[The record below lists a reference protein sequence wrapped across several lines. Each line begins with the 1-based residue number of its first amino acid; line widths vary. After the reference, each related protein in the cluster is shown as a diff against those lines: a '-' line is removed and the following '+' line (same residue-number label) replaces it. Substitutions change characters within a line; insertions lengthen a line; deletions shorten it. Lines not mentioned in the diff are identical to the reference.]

1 MDDDEPTVRSREL
14 GLALHRA
21 MQVAGM
27 NQSTLAG
34 KLKWVPSRVS
44 RMLSGK
50 RRVSLVD
57 MSAVLAVLDITGPKR
72 QELLRIAADAAQ
84 PGWWQEYGDRLP
96 PELRTLSDHE
106 SAAISITNF
115 ETAVIP
121 GLLQT
126 AGYMAALIAVAPSI
140 PAGEVEE
147 RVQARQRRKEVF
159 EREHPATFR
168 FFVDEYVV
176 RRTGAGRE
184 IMSGQVH
191 HLLRMSVRP
200 NVEIRIIPDGVGF
213 HAGRQSF
220 HLMEFTE
227 ISPVVHIEDQTSVLF
242 LERPDT
248 VAAYRRNVTAL
259 SRVALDE
266 GHSRAWL
273 ATLASELGEPREER
287 HAQRSAGIYELEE
300 EFTE

>member
-14 GLALHRA
+14 GLALQRA

-27 NQSTLAG
+27 NQSALAY
-34 KLKWVPSRVS
+34 KLEWTPSRVS

-50 RRVSLVD
+50 RRVSLLD
-57 MSAVLAVLDITGPKR
+57 MSAALAVLDITGPKR
-72 QELLRIAADAAQ
+72 RELLRLASDAAR

-96 PELRTLSDHE
+96 AELRTLSDHE
-106 SAAISITNF
+106 NAAIGITSF
-115 ETAVIP
+115 ETTVIP

-126 AGYMAALIAVAPSI
+126 ADYTAALMAVAPSI
-140 PAGEVEE
+140 PREEVGE
-147 RVQARQRRKEVF
+147 RMRARQRRKEVF

-176 RRTGAGRE
+176 RRTGAGRK

-191 HLLRMSVRP
+191 HLLQMSVRP
-200 NVEIRIIPDGVGF
+200 NVEIRVIPDAVGF
-213 HAGRQSF
+213 HAAFRPF

-227 ISPVVHIEDQTSVLF
+227 IGPVVHIEDQTSVLF
-242 LERPDT
+242 LERTDT
-248 VAAYRRNVTAL
+248 IAAYRRTVTAL

-273 ATLASELGEPREER
+273 ANVASELGEPREEH
-287 HAQRSAGIYELEE
+287 HAHRPAGIYELEE
-300 EFTE
+300 KLME

>member
-1 MDDDEPTVRSREL
+1 
-14 GLALHRA
+14 
-21 MQVAGM
+21 M

-34 KLKWVPSRVS
+34 RLKWQPSRVS

-50 RRVSLVD
+50 RRVSLLD
-57 MSAVLAVLDITGPKR
+57 MSAVLAVLNITGPKR
-72 QELLRIAADAAQ
+72 QELLRIATDAAQ
-84 PGWWQEYGDRLP
+84 AGWWQEYGDRLP

-106 SAAISITNF
+106 SAAIAITSF
-115 ETAVIP
+115 ETTVIP

-126 AGYMAALIAVAPSI
+126 ADYMAALMAVAPSI
-140 PAGEVEE
+140 PATEVGE
-147 RVQARQRRKEVF
+147 RVRARQRRKEVF
-159 EREHPATFR
+159 EREHPARFR
-168 FFVDEYVV
+168 FYIDEYVV
-176 RRTGAGRE
+176 RRHGAGRK

-200 NVEIRIIPDGVGF
+200 NVEIRIIPDAVGF
-213 HAGRQSF
+213 HAGRQPF
-220 HLMEFTE
+220 YLMEFTE

-248 VAAYRRNVTAL
+248 IAAYRRTVSGL

-273 ATLASELGEPREER
+273 ATLASELGEPREEH
-287 HAQRSAGIYELEE
+287 HAQRSADIYELEE
-300 EFTE
+300 KLAE

>member
-21 MQVAGM
+21 MRVAGM
-27 NQSTLAG
+27 NQTALAG
-34 KLKWVPSRVS
+34 KLKWAPSRVS

-50 RRVSLVD
+50 RRASLVD
-57 MSAVLAVLDITGPKR
+57 ISAVLAVLDITGPKR

-96 PELRTLSDHE
+96 TELRTLSDHE
-106 SAAISITNF
+106 SAAIAITNF
-115 ETAVIP
+115 ETTVVP

-126 AGYMAALIAVAPSI
+126 ADYMGALMAVQPSI
-140 PAGEVEE
+140 PVAEIGERMEV
-147 RVQARQRRKEVF
+147 RRRRKEVF
-159 EREHPATFR
+159 ENSAIFR
-168 FFVDEYVV
+168 FFLDEYVV

-200 NVEIRIIPDGVGF
+200 NVEIRVIPDAVGF
-213 HAGRQSF
+213 HAAFQPF

-227 ISPVVHIEDQTSVLF
+227 MSPVVHIEDQTSVLF

-248 VAAYRRNVTAL
+248 VAAYRRNVAAL
-259 SRVALDE
+259 SKVALDE
-266 GHSRAWL
+266 GQSRTWL
-273 ATLASELGEPREER
+273 ASLASELGEPREEH
-287 HAQRSAGIYELEE
+287 HARRPAGIYELEE
-300 EFTE
+300 EFPE

>member
-14 GLALHRA
+14 GLAVHHAMRA
-21 MQVAGM
+21 AGL
-27 NQSTLAG
+27 NQTDLAR

-72 QELLRIAADAAQ
+72 QELLRLNAEANQA
-84 PGWWQEYGDRLP
+84 GWWQEYGDRLP

-106 SAAISITNF
+106 SAAIGITSF
-115 ETAVIP
+115 ETTVVP

-126 AGYMAALIAVAPSI
+126 ADYMAALMVVAPSI
-140 PAGEVEE
+140 PAEEVGE

-159 EREHPATFR
+159 EREHSATFR

-200 NVEIRIIPDGVGF
+200 NVEIRIIPDSVGF
-213 HAGRQSF
+213 HAGRQPF

-248 VAAYRRNVTAL
+248 VAAYRRTVAAL
-259 SRVALDE
+259 GRVALDE

-273 ATLASELGEPREER
+273 ATLASELGEPREDS
-287 HAQRSAGIYELEE
+287 HAHRPAGIYELEE
-300 EFTE
+300 KLTE